1 MSGNSLVGSVIAGRF
16 RVVEQLGEGSMGEVY
31 VAEHTV
37 LNRKLAIKVLKT
49 EVETE
54 PRLVERFRREARAA
68 SRLDHPNIVYIAD
81 FGQTEDGRLYL
92 AMEYTPGRDL
102 YEEME
107 RFLPG
112 HMPLD
117 RALKLVIQIAQ
128 ALESAHNAGVVHRD
142 LKPENMLLIEDRAG
156 GERVKILDFGMA
168 KILGDSEDY
177 QLTRQGEVF
186 GSPAYMSPEQITSGP
201 PDPRMDLYSL
211 GVLTFEI
218 CTGRLPFLHQNIT
231 RMLIAHQQELPPS
244 PSSVLPEGEPP
255 LPPELEALILRCM
268 EKDPARRP
276 ASATEVLAGLRSSL
290 EALQDKSPA
299 SAFVSVASLAS
310 VQFEEMDFDEPTLI
324 RKDAI
329 APEVDPTLAP
339 PKDVEVRRLG
349 LDANQTWEWDRI
361 CKKAKRLATELRDHR
376 LGSASLTTLLGTLQD
391 LDEQVMALETEIALL
406 IAKQEDLDNLTR
418 ERESRLRYAVV
429 DLSVERGRML
439 DEPNSDDTV
448 LADLDYQ
455 IQVLETR
462 IADVFK
468 DREAQLE
475 RVQQEREALEQRLVA
490 AKEHQ
495 GDAETRLLRTLH
507 EVRPA
512 QCPAELDQ
520 QYRSLDAALNKF
532 HLTLSA

>member
-107 RFLPG
+107 RFMPG
-112 HMPLD
+112 HMPLP

-142 LKPENMLLIEDRAG
+142 LKPENMLLIEERAG

-255 LPPELEALILRCM
+255 LPPELETLILRCM

-290 EALQDKSPA
+290 EALQEKSPA
-299 SAFVSVASLAS
+299 SAYVSVASLAS

-329 APEVDPTLAP
+329 APEVDPTRAP
-339 PKDVEVRRLG
+339 SQGVEVQRLG

-361 CKKAKRLATELRDHR
+361 CKKAKRLAAELRDHR
-376 LGSASLTTLLGTLQD
+376 LGSASLTTLLSTLQD

-406 IAKQEDLDNLTR
+406 TSKQEDLDNLSR

-429 DLSVERGRML
+429 DLSVERGRLL
-439 DEPNSDDTV
+439 DEPGSDDTV

-455 IQVLETR
+455 IQMLETR

-468 DREAQLE
+468 DREAQLD
-475 RVQQEREALEQRLVA
+475 RVQQERDALEQRLVA

-507 EVRPA
+507 EVRPE
-512 QCPAELDQ
+512 QCPDDLGQ
-520 QYRSLDAALNKF
+520 QYRSLDAALAKF
-532 HLTLSA
+532 QLTLSA